1 MKTHGVAWNEAKD
14 TSYQINY
21 DEKTK
26 QTDVII
32 TVYPISTGNGRKAYG
47 SIGFAPKDVA
57 GHTVLITS
65 WDDATLVTL
74 GHWQLVDALKWVEDK
89 TGYKHLECEFWKDQS
104 PHSDKG
110 FKWFTVTWNKPEESD
125 SCEKETSICV
135 V

>member
-1 MKTHGVAWNEAKD
+1 MKTQGLAWNEAKD

-21 DEKTK
+21 DEQTK
-26 QTDVII
+26 QTDVLV
-32 TVYPISTGNGRKAYG
+32 TVYPISTSNGRKTYG
-47 SIGFAPKDVA
+47 TISFAPKDVA

-110 FKWFTVTWNKPEESD
+110 FKWFTVTWNEPKESD
-125 SCEKETSICV
+125 SCEKETGICV